1 MEILYC
7 PGKIVQ
13 RWEDPGKGKSKPDEV
28 AKESEPEVNLIGGGQ
43 ANQGRGVD
51 NGR

>member
-1 MEILYC
+1 MEKLRC
-7 PGKIVQ
+7 PGEMVQ

-28 AKESEPEVNLIGGGQ
+28 AKGSETKTNLIGGGQ
-43 ANQGRGVD
+43 ANQRRGVD